1 MIEHRSYH
9 YFDNTLTYTN
19 DCEQRSSLTPILM
32 KIFSSKQLYEAD
44 KVTIEKEGIP
54 SYNLMERAGGYVYEW
69 MHKRLQGQPVPI
81 KVFCGIGNNG
91 GDALV
96 IARLLLKNGYN
107 VDTYIV
113 DCNDKRSTDFLKA
126 YEALKNE
133 VKKWPEIIKGVENFP
148 EISPQDIVVDGIFG
162 IGLNRCPE
170 DWVKALF
177 VKINESKAYTLSID
191 IPSGMYTDRGLEKD
205 DIVVHSTFVLSFMSP
220 KLAFFLPET
229 GKYINMWDTI
239 DIGLDPEYLAT
250 TPTDVQ
256 LISKP
261 EIQQMYKGRSQ
272 YTHKGMFGHSLIIGG
287 SFGKMGAVQLA
298 SKAALRAGSGL
309 VTAYVP
315 QIGVP
320 ILQTALPEV
329 MVETDNFNGK
339 VFEEIDF
346 QTEANAIAIGP
357 GMGTDEK
364 TVAAMESFLKS
375 QKAPLVIDADA
386 INIIA
391 KRPALMKQVPAL
403 SILTPHPGELERLV
417 GKWDD
422 DFDKLEKTAKFAK
435 NHNVI
440 IVIKGAHT
448 ITVYDMQLYINTTG
462 NPGLSTAG
470 TGDVLTGVITGH
482 LAQGYHPMEAAMM
495 GVYFH
500 GLAADVAVNQYGIEG
515 LIAGDVTE
523 FLGRAVMSLFEK
535 PEQEGVQAP
544 PQQ

>member
-1 MIEHRSYH
+1 
-9 YFDNTLTYTN
+9 
-19 DCEQRSSLTPILM
+19 M
-32 KIFSSKQLYEAD
+32 KIYSPKQIYQAD
-44 KVTIEKEGIP
+44 KATIEKEGIP

-91 GDALV
+91 GDGLV

-113 DCNDKRSTDFLKA
+113 NCSDKRSPDFLKA
-126 YEALKNE
+126 YDALKSE
-133 VKKWPEIIKGVENFP
+133 SKKWPELISGVENFP
-148 EISPQDIVVDGIFG
+148 VIGAQDIVVDAIFG
-162 IGLNRCPE
+162 IGLNRCPD

-191 IPSGMYTDRGLEKD
+191 LPSGMYGDQGLKKD
-205 DIVVHSTFVLSFMSP
+205 DVVVHSTFVLSFMSP
-220 KLAFFLPET
+220 KLTFFLPET

-239 DIGLDPEYLAT
+239 DIGLDPEFLT
-250 TPTDVQ
+250 TTKTDVE

-261 EIQQMYKGRSQ
+261 EIQKLYRGRSQ
-272 YTHKGMFGHSLIIGG
+272 FTHKGMFGHSLIIGG
-287 SFGKMGAVQLA
+287 SFGKMGAVMLA
-298 SKAALRAGSGL
+298 AKAAMRAGSGL

-320 ILQTALPEV
+320 IIQTAIPEV
-329 MVETDNFNGK
+329 MVETDNFNGN

-364 TVAAMESFLKS
+364 TVAAMEAFLKS
-375 QKAPLVIDADA
+375 QKSPIVIDADA

-391 KRPALMKQVPAL
+391 KRPRLIKQVPAL
-403 SILTPHPGELERLV
+403 SILTPHPGELERLI
-417 GKWDD
+417 GKWED
-422 DFDKLEKTAKFAK
+422 DFDKLEKAAKYAK
-435 NHNVI
+435 NHNI
-440 IVIKGAHT
+440 IITLKGAHT
-448 ITVYDMQLYINTTG
+448 ITIYDMKLYINTTG

-482 LAQGYHPMEAAMM
+482 LAQGYPPMEASIM
-495 GVYFH
+495 GVYLH
-500 GLAADVAVNQYGIEG
+500 GLAADIAVSQYGIEG
-515 LIAGDVTE
+515 LMAGDVTE
-523 FLGRAVMSLFEK
+523 FLGRAVMDLFAK
-535 PEQEGVQAP
+535 PEQDGGEA